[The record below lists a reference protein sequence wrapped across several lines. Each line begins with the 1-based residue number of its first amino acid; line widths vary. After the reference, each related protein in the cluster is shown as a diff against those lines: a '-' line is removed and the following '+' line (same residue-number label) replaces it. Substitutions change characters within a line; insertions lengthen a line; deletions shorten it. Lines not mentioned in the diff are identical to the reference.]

1 MASDRIDDEQV
12 TYTLKVNGAERE
24 VEGAWY
30 FETLLAVLRNR
41 LALTGTKQ
49 ACETG
54 SCGACTVLLDGQP
67 INSCVTLAADVDGE
81 VTTIEGYSPADGSLT
96 PLQEA
101 LLTAGDVQCGYCIP
115 GIVLAGSVF
124 VQDNP
129 NATQDQV
136 REGLCGNLCRCTG
149 YQNIIQGIM
158 EASRR

>member
-1 MASDRIDDEQV
+1 MASDRVDDELV
-12 TYTLKVNGAERE
+12 TFTVHVNGAARE
-24 VEGAWY
+24 VAAAWY
-30 FETLLAVLRNR
+30 FETLLSVLRNR
-41 LALTGTKQ
+41 LGLTGTKQ

-54 SCGACTVLLDGQP
+54 SCGACTVLLDGEP

-81 VTTIEGYSPADGSLT
+81 ITTIEGYSPADGSLT

-115 GIVLAGSVF
+115 GIVLTGSAF
-124 VQDNP
+124 IADHP
-129 NATQDQV
+129 NATEDQV

-149 YQNIIQGIM
+149 YSNIIQGIM